1 MHTRVRRARVADLL
15 PDALLGARTVRRIE
29 ATAVVIPGAGGLDGY
44 VTALEAAAGRFGE
57 WDGRVVALPPD
68 GEPQHR
74 VLVVDRYGQV
84 FAAFDGDEQDMPD
97 AEAIEEWF
105 RFLATACPECGVID
119 DPVGR
124 GWVP

>member
-1 MHTRVRRARVADLL
+1 MHARVRQARVADLL
-15 PDALLGARTVRRIE
+15 PDDVFGARPPRRID
-29 ATAVVIPGAGGLDGY
+29 ARALVIPGAGGLEAY
-44 VTALEAAAGRFGE
+44 VAKLAVAADRFGE
-57 WDGRVVALPPD
+57 WDGRLVVLPPD

-74 VLVVDRYGQV
+74 VVVVDRYGQV
-84 FAAFDGDEQDMPD
+84 YAAFDGDETDLPD
-97 AEAIEEWF
+97 PEALEQWF

>member
-1 MHTRVRRARVADLL
+1 MHARLRRATVADLL
-15 PDALLGARTVRRIE
+15 PDDVLGARPVRRID
-29 ATAVVIPGAGGLDGY
+29 ASAVVIPGAGGLDTY
-44 VTALEAAAGRFGE
+44 VAKLDAAADRFSE
-57 WDGRVVALPPD
+57 WDGRLVVLPPD

-84 FAAFDGDEQDMPD
+84 YAAFDGDEKELPD
-97 AEAIEEWF
+97 AEALEQWF

>member
-1 MHTRVRRARVADLL
+1 MHARLRQARVADLL
-15 PDALLGARTVRRIE
+15 PDGLIGARSVRRID
-29 ATAVVIPGAGGLDGY
+29 ATAMVIPGAGGLDDY
-44 VTALEAAAGRFGE
+44 VATLRAAAGRFGE

-68 GEPQHR
+68 GGPQHR

-84 FAAFDGDEQDMPD
+84 YAAFDGLESDLPD
-97 AEAIEEWF
+97 AGALEEWF